1 MKRPAN
7 TTSSWDR
14 KRPAPEFVAAQSEDD
29 FAAWENL
36 TARVAEAAVAAGW
49 SKAEVAR
56 RAGLAEGTFHQ
67 WFSGTY
73 PSPIA
78 NQNQTISQWLDAI
91 AEAANMAGIIPTS
104 PPFMMLRSSRQAIE
118 TLNYAQMSPD
128 MVIITY
134 AAGMGKTEVCRHY
147 KATRPHVYHATL
159 NPNTR
164 TVHGMLVE
172 LAAELE
178 VQEHNPAKLTRA
190 IGRKLDR
197 IGNGTLLIIDEAQNM
212 VDEAINT
219 VRHFLDIHRCG
230 IALVGND
237 EIYGRFQNL
246 KKEGPSYAQL
256 KRRMGMRLRMSKP
269 HKEDLLTY
277 IGAWGVTEE
286 LAVTTLL
293 GIGLKGGA
301 FGQID
306 RTMKLATMLALGSG
320 DETVSVKHIEAAWKN
335 RDLEDMQ

>member
-1 MKRPAN
+1 MKKPVN
-7 TTSSWDR
+7 TISSWDR
-14 KRPAPEFVAAQSEDD
+14 QRPSDDFVAAQSDDD
-29 FAAWENL
+29 FAAWELL
-36 TARVAEAAVAAGW
+36 TARVSEAAHAAGW
-49 SKAEVAR
+49 TKAEVAR

-67 WFSGTY
+67 WFSGKY
-73 PSPIA
+73 PSPIT
-78 NQNQTISQWLDAI
+78 NQNQTISQWLA
-91 AEAANMAGIIPTS
+91 ALQEAANMAGVIPAS
-104 PPFMMLRSSRQAIE
+104 PPFMMLRSARQAIE

-147 KATRPHVYHATL
+147 KSTRPHVYHATL

-230 IALVGND
+230 IALVGNE
-237 EIYGRFQNL
+237 EIYGRFKNA

-256 KRRMGMRLRMSKP
+256 KRRMGLRLRLSRP
-269 HKEDLLTY
+269 HREDLLTY
-277 IGAWGVTEE
+277 IAAWGVVEE
-286 LAVTTLL
+286 DAIAKLL

-306 RTMKLATMLALGSG
+306 RTMKLATMLAMGSG
-320 DETVSVKHIEAAWKN
+320 QDKVSVQHIDAAWKN
-335 RDLEDMQ
+335 RDLEDME

>member
-7 TTSSWDR
+7 TTSAWER
-14 KRPAPEFVAAQSEDD
+14 QRPSSDFLAAHAEEEI
-29 FAAWENL
+29 AAWEQL
-36 TARVAEAAVAAGW
+36 SARVTEVAHSAGW
-49 SKAEVAR
+49 TKAEVGR
-56 RAGLAEGTFHQ
+56 RSGIAESTF
-67 WFSGTY
+67 
-73 PSPIA
+73 
-78 NQNQTISQWLDAI
+78 SQWYSGKYGGALANINLSI
-91 AEAANMAGIIPTS
+91 AQWLHALEEAVSMAAVIPTS

-134 AAGMGKTEVCRHY
+134 AAGMGKTEVCRHF

-172 LAAELE
+172 LAAELD

-190 IGRKLDR
+190 IGRKLER
-197 IGNGTLLIIDEAQNM
+197 IGGGTLLIIDEAQNM

-219 VRHFLDIHRCG
+219 VRHFLDIQRCG
-230 IALVGND
+230 VALVGNE
-237 EIYGRFQNL
+237 EIYGRFAKD
-246 KKEGPSYAQL
+246 KKDGPSYAQL
-256 KRRMGMRLRMSKP
+256 KRRMGLRLRLSRP
-269 HKEDLLTY
+269 YKEDLLSY
-277 IGAWGVTEE
+277 IAAWGLLEDR
-286 LAVTTLL
+286 AVEKLL

-306 RTMKLATMLALGSG
+306 RTMKLATMLAMGSG
-320 DETVSVKHIEAAWKN
+320 ADQVTVDHIDAAWKN
-335 RDLEDMQ
+335 RDLEDMS